1 MKYWDKAIT
10 ICVKQCPGDPNHCNK
25 ARKKNKRHL
34 DWKGRSK
41 TMFSDDTMFYLENP
55 KEYTKQI
62 PELISE
68 FSKIARYKDNIEI
81 NYILYASS
89 KQ

>member
-1 MKYWDKAIT
+1 
-10 ICVKQCPGDPNHCNK
+10 
-25 ARKKNKRHL
+25 
-34 DWKGRSK
+34 
-41 TMFSDDTMFYLENP
+41 MFSDDTMFYLENP